1 MTVVLVT
8 HEPGIAQ
15 QTSRSI
21 QLRDGRIIADDS
33 IVDNHKV
40 VNYGV
45 DNNKADNHPTDN
57 FVADKHDVPAYEP
70 DSTVGNDHTQEP
82 FKRGKY
88 QGFFGDEFRGDEF
101 RGDEFRGDK
110 KR

>member
-1 MTVVLVT
+1 MVLVT

-33 IVDNHKV
+33 IVDNHL
-40 VNYGV
+40 
-45 DNNKADNHPTDN
+45 ADN
-57 FVADKHDVPAYEP
+57 FVADKHDVATYEP
-70 DSTVGNDHTQEP
+70 DSHVGNDRTQEP

-88 QGFFGDEFRGDEF
+88 QGFFGDEFRGDE
-101 RGDEFRGDK
+101 K
-110 KR
+110 Q